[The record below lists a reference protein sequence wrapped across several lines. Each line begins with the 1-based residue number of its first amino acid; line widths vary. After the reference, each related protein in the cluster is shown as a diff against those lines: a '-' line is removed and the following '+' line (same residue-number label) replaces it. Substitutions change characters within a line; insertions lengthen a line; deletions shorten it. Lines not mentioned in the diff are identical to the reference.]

1 MDGSI
6 LDAAF
11 AEVGKSDV
19 TSLGSIEKV
28 VLEALLG
35 KFIKVEHPLTIGLLL
50 TLLIVHLLFIDLDAI
65 LLAEPAYGF
74 VEGHLLLFH
83 QESDWRTA
91 FAAGEAFA
99 DVLGR
104 RNVERWRLVGMERTQ
119 TYIVNSA
126 AP

>member
-11 AEVGKSDV
+11 AEVGQSDV

-35 KFIKVEHPLTIGLLL
+35 KFIKVEHTLTIGLLL
-50 TLLIVHLLFIDLDAI
+50 TLLIVHLLFLDLDAI

-74 VEGHLLLFH
+74 VEGHLLLLH
-83 QESDWRTA
+83 QEGDR
-91 FAAGEAFA
+91 
-99 DVLGR
+99 
-104 RNVERWRLVGMERTQ
+104 
-119 TYIVNSA
+119 
-126 AP
+126 

>member
-1 MDGSI
+1 M
-6 LDAAF
+6 
-11 AEVGKSDV
+11 
-19 TSLGSIEKV
+19 
-28 VLEALLG
+28 G
-35 KFIKVEHPLTIGLLL
+35 KFIKVEHALTIGLLL
-50 TLLIVHLLFIDLDAI
+50 TLLIVHLLFLDLDAI
-65 LLAEPAYGF
+65 LLAEPANGF

-83 QESDWRTA
+83 QEGDWRTA

-119 TYIVNSA
+119 TDIVDAA